1 MDRILSIPLAQ
12 IDIPDDR
19 LRQMDSDWAD
29 GLAQSLSVS
38 GLQNPIT
45 VTIADKKGRHVL
57 IAGLHRLTAATRLEW
72 PEINAIIFTGSKLE
86 QRLVEIDENL
96 IRRELSPL
104 DRASHLAERQRIYEE
119 LYPET
124 KKGVAHAVARWGDVN
139 EKFSFTS
146 FTADVAEKLGLSQ
159 RMIQLSISR
168 YTKIAPDVRAQIAS
182 TWIAD
187 KGVELDAL
195 AKLEPAL
202 QRKAVANML
211 NGEAKSVKAAAAL
224 LQGVR
229 PVVSSNDDDEF
240 DRLLTAWRRG
250 GARARKRFV
259 DWLIEEGEVIRP
271 AKAA

>member
-29 GLAQSLSVS
+29 GLAQSLSVN

-45 VTIADKKGRHVL
+45 VTAPDKKGRHVL

-72 PEINAIIFTGSKLE
+72 PEIDAIIFTGSKLA

-104 DRASHLAERQRIYEE
+104 DKASHLAERQRIYEE
-119 LYPET
+119 LFPET
-124 KKGVAHAVARWGDVN
+124 KKGAAGALARWEGASD
-139 EKFSFTS
+139 KLSF
-146 FTADVAEKLGLSQ
+146 AAEVAEKLGISARDVQ
-159 RMIQLSISR
+159 RSIAR
-168 YTKIAPDVRAQIAS
+168 FTKIAPDVRAQIAS

-195 AKLEPAL
+195 AKLDPAL
-202 QRKAVANML
+202 QRKVVASLL
-211 NGEAKSVKAAAAL
+211 NGDAKSVKAAAAAL
-224 LQGVR
+224 EGIR
-229 PVVSSNDDDEF
+229 PALTSDDDEEF
-240 DRLLTAWRRG
+240 DRLLTAWRRA
-250 GARARKRFV
+250 GARARRRFV
-259 DWLIEEGEVIRP
+259 DWLVEEGEVIRP